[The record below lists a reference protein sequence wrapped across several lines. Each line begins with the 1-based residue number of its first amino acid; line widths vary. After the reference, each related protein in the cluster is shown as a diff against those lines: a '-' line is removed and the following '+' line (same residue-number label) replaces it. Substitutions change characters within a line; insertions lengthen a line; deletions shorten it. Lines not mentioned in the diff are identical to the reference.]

1 MPHSVERVEQIVAA
15 IEADF
20 PPKKSRRES
29 PDMVERLMRPFA
41 PISQEIEGKIEL
53 LLGKR
58 KKHSLFSTVSG
69 WLEANAV
76 VCTPDEYPGVEAR
89 IRFLCID
96 TCTCVLDHL
105 PEAIKHA
112 KGPINP
118 IVLALAGKG
127 DISAQGKK
135 VLATE
140 IGALM
145 AREDERFK
153 RARGK

>member
-1 MPHSVERVEQIVAA
+1 MHDSVKRVEQIVAA
-15 IEADF
+15 IEAAF
-20 PPKKSRRES
+20 PDKSRRES
-29 PDMVERLMRPFA
+29 PDVVEKLMRPFA
-41 PISQEIEGKIEL
+41 PISGEIEGRIAS

-58 KKHSLFSTVSG
+58 EKHSLFFTVSG

-127 DISAQGKK
+127 DASVDVKS
-135 VLATE
+135 E
-140 IGALM
+140 FRALM
-145 AREDERFK
+145 AREDERLK